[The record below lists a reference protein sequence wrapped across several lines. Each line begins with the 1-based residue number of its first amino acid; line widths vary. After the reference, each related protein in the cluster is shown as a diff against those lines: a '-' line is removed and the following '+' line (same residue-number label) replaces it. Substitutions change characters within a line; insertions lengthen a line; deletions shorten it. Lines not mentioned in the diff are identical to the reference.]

1 VRLGSP
7 RPAISWLIL
16 ACLVLGTVPATADAF
31 DAALARAI
39 AAKERAMDSNDP
51 ASWEDALLR
60 FQEADGLRA
69 TKETKY
75 ELGLAA
81 AHLRQDDLAVESY
94 EAAIDLGLEGS
105 ALDKARAFLL
115 EHQPKMGR
123 LDVEGPESTVVAVGQ
138 RRRTLPIDRPMV
150 LFPGSY
156 SVRAMVDG
164 REVTMTVRVEAR
176 GKAVVDLAAAPRHEK
191 PAEAAIEPRS
201 EQAAPG
207 GGNRAP
213 AKPTERDHSLAW
225 ALVGSG
231 AGLAVVGGGTVLGT
245 TWALGSRRDEL
256 ADLCAVS
263 SDEDSCAFARPG
275 KQNEAQSKVDAIA
288 TTKAVRTGGW
298 VGLGVGAGLAAIG
311 GVLLLSGSGD
321 DAGGAVSVAIVPMPG
336 MMSVS
341 VAGAL

>member
-1 VRLGSP
+1 M
-7 RPAISWLIL
+7 PAN
-16 ACLVLGTVPATADAF
+16 ADAF

-81 AHLRQDDLAVESY
+81 AQLRQDDLAVESY
-94 EAAIDLGLEGS
+94 EAAIDLGLEGG

-115 EHQPKMGR
+115 EHRPAMGR
-123 LDVEGPESTVVAVGQ
+123 LDVQGPESTVVAVGQ
-138 RRRTLPIDRPMV
+138 RRRTLPLERPMV
-150 LFPGSY
+150 LFPGSH
-156 SVRAMVDG
+156 SVRARVNG
-164 REVTMTVRVEAR
+164 REVTATVRVEAG
-176 GKAVVDLAAAPRHEK
+176 GKAVLDLAAATRQEK
-191 PAEAAIEPRS
+191 PAEAGIEPRT
-201 EQAAPG
+201 EHAAVG

-213 AKPTERDHSLAW
+213 VKPTERDHSLAW

-256 ADLCAVS
+256 ADLCAES
-263 SDEDSCAFARPG
+263 SDEDSCQFAHPG
-275 KQNEAQSKVDAIA
+275 RQTEAQSKVDAIA
-288 TTKAVRTGGW
+288 TMKAVRTGGW
-298 VGLGVGAGLAAIG
+298 IGLGVGAGLAAIG
-311 GVLLLSGSGD
+311 GVLLLGGSGD
-321 DAGGAVSVAIVPMPG
+321 DAGGAVSVAVVPLPG

-341 VAGAL
+341 VTGAL

>member
-1 VRLGSP
+1 MRLGSP
-7 RPAISWLIL
+7 RPATSWLIL
-16 ACLVLGTVPATADAF
+16 VCLVLGTVPAHADAF

-60 FQEADGLRA
+60 FQEADSLRM

-81 AHLRQDDLAVESY
+81 AQLRQDDLAVESY
-94 EAAIDLGLEGS
+94 EAAIDLGLEGT
-105 ALDKARAFLL
+105 ALDKARAFLG
-115 EHQPKMGR
+115 EHQSAMGR
-123 LDVEGPESTVVAVGQ
+123 FDVHGPDGTVVHVG
-138 RRRTLPIDRPMV
+138 RRHRTLPFDRPMV
-150 LFPGSY
+150 LFPGSH

-164 REVTMTVRVEAR
+164 REVTVAVRVEAG
-176 GKAVVDLAAAPRHEK
+176 GKAVLDLAASPTREKAPET
-191 PAEAAIEPRS
+191 ATEPR
-201 EQAAPG
+201 G
-207 GGNRAP
+207 GHGDP
-213 AKPTERDHSLAW
+213 VGVQVTPTEQDHSLGW

-231 AGLAVVGGGTVLGT
+231 AGLVVVGGGTVLGS

-263 SDEDSCAFARPG
+263 SDEDSCTYAQPG
-275 KQNEAQSKVDAIA
+275 KQNDAQSKVDAIA
-288 TTKAVRTGGW
+288 TMKAVRTGGW

-311 GVLLLSGSGD
+311 GVLLLGGAGD
-321 DAGGAVSVAIVPMPG
+321 AAGGAVSVAVVPTPG

-341 VAGAL
+341 VTGAL

>member
-7 RPAISWLIL
+7 RPAISGLIL
-16 ACLVLGTVPATADAF
+16 ACLLLATVPANADAF

-60 FQEADGLRA
+60 FVEADNLRA
-69 TKETKY
+69 TRETKY

-105 ALDKARAFLL
+105 ALDKARAFVG
-115 EHQPKMGR
+115 EHQSAMGR
-123 LDVEGPESTVVAVGQ
+123 LDVHGPESTVIAVGQ
-138 RRRTLPIDRPMV
+138 RRRTLPLDRPMV

-164 REVTMTVRVEAR
+164 REVTVTVRVEAG
-176 GKAVVDLAAAPRHEK
+176 GKAVVDLATAPRHEE
-191 PAEAAIEPRS
+191 PADAAIERRG
-201 EQAAPG
+201 EHAAPG
-207 GGNRAP
+207 VGNRAL

-263 SDEDSCAFARPG
+263 SDEDSCAYAHPG
-275 KQNEAQSKVDAIA
+275 RQNEAQSKVDAIA

-311 GVLLLSGSGD
+311 GVLLLGGAGE
-321 DAGGAVSVAIVPMPG
+321 DAGHGVSVAVVPTPG
-336 MMSVS
+336 LMSVS
-341 VAGAL
+341 VTGAL

>member
-1 VRLGSP
+1 
-7 RPAISWLIL
+7 
-16 ACLVLGTVPATADAF
+16 
-31 DAALARAI
+31 
-39 AAKERAMDSNDP
+39 MDSNDP

-60 FQEADGLRA
+60 FQEADDLRA

-115 EHQPKMGR
+115 EHQPTMGR
-123 LDVEGPESTVVAVGQ
+123 LDVEGPESTVVTVGQ
-138 RRRTLPIDRPMV
+138 RRRTLPFDRPMV

-164 REVTMTVRVEAR
+164 RDVTVTARVEAG

-191 PAEAAIEPRS
+191 PAEAAIELRG
-201 EQAAPG
+201 EHAA

-231 AGLAVVGGGTVLGT
+231 AGLALVGGGTVLGT

-263 SDEDSCAFARPG
+263 SDEDSCAYAHPG
-275 KQNEAQSKVDAIA
+275 RQTEAQSKVDSIA
-288 TTKAVRTGGW
+288 TMKAVRTGGW

-321 DAGGAVSVAIVPMPG
+321 DPIGAVSVAVVPMPG

-341 VAGAL
+341 VTGAL